1 MTIKASP
8 QEMQTVSAYIE
19 AVSGIVLA
27 PSKAYL
33 VETRLGK
40 LLKEHAFD
48 GYDALI
54 RAAKAD
60 HSGKLRGAII
70 DAISTQE
77 TSFFRDG
84 KPFDFLAEQL
94 IPDKLKNNHR
104 MDIWCAA
111 ASTGQ
116 EIYSL
121 AMIFKEVLGEQL
133 GRYDVRILGTD
144 ISEAALVY
152 CSQGRYSRL
161 ELSRG
166 INAERLRRHFVK
178 EEKVWKIADELRALA
193 TFKAFNLMQ
202 PLSSLGPF
210 DLVMCRNVAIYF
222 SPEDRKRLFERI
234 ADRLKPDGVL
244 MIGATESL
252 AGVTQK
258 LKRNSGDNGSV
269 YYTRA

>member
-1 MTIKASP
+1 MTIKASTA
-8 QEMQTVSAYIE
+8 EMQLVASYVE

-40 LLKEHAFD
+40 LLKD
-48 GYDALI
+48 GALDSYEALI
-54 RAAKAD
+54 KAAKAD
-60 HSGKLRGAII
+60 PSGAIRGSII

-84 KPFDFLAEQL
+84 KPFDYLAEQF
-94 IPDKLKNNHR
+94 IPQTLKTNR
-104 MDIWCAA
+104 RLDVWCAA

-121 AMIFKEVLGEQL
+121 AMILQEVLGDVA
-133 GRYDVRILGTD
+133 RYDLRILGTD

-152 CSQGRYSRL
+152 CSQGRYTRL

-166 INAERLRRHFVK
+166 INAERLKRHFVK
-178 EEKVWKIADELRALA
+178 VDKVWKIDDKLRALA
-193 TFKAFNLMQ
+193 NFKPFNLMQ

-222 SPEDRKRLFERI
+222 SLEDRKRLFERI

-244 MIGATESL
+244 LIGATESL
-252 AGVTQK
+252 AGVTDR
-258 LKRNSGDNGSV
+258 LKRNVYNGV
-269 YYTRA
+269 VFYTRP

>member
-8 QEMQTVSAYIE
+8 AEMQTVAAYVE

-33 VETRLGK
+33 VETRLGR
-40 LLKEHAFD
+40 LLKDHAID
-48 GYDALI
+48 SYDALI

-60 HSGKLRGAII
+60 HSGALRGEIV

-84 KPFDFLAEQL
+84 KPFDFLAQEL
-94 IPDKLKNNHR
+94 FPEKLKSKHR
-104 MDIWCAA
+104 LDIWCAA

-121 AMIFKEVLGEQL
+121 TMILKELLGEQL
-133 GRYDVRILGTD
+133 GRYDIRILGTD

-178 EEKVWKIADELRALA
+178 EDKVWKINDELRALA
-193 TFKAFNLMQ
+193 TFKPFNLMQ
-202 PLSSLGPF
+202 PMTSLGPF

-222 SPEDRKRLFERI
+222 SQQDRKRLFERI

-258 LKRNSGDNGSV
+258 LKRNSGKTGV
-269 YYTRA
+269 VHYT